1 MIRRRIGAEL
11 APDDAP
17 PAPPGRP
24 ACATMLSVAPTVL
37 FVRNESIATE
47 AMLGEAFTDS
57 GFDVAT
63 LDVARP
69 GRGSDPDAPVAFP
82 DPAHYDVIVPLG
94 ASWAVYD
101 DTLRDRWVGAE
112 MQWLRDADAAG
123 VASLGVCFGGQL
135 IAQAFGGTVQRAE
148 VPEVGWYEITSDD
161 ETVIPSGRW
170 FEWHFDRWTTLPPG
184 ATELARTANASQA
197 FLVGRALALQF
208 HPELDEALLESWIIA
223 DDSKDVDAVALT
235 AEQLRSATAELRPD
249 AEVRIRR
256 LVNGFVERVVRQPCP
271 S

>member
-1 MIRRRIGAEL
+1 M
-11 APDDAP
+11 
-17 PAPPGRP
+17 
-24 ACATMLSVAPTVL
+24 APTVL

-47 AMLGEAFTDS
+47 AMLGEAFADC
-57 GFDVAT
+57 GFDIAT

-69 GRGSDPDAPVAFP
+69 GRGSDPDASVTFP
-82 DPAHYDVIVPLG
+82 DPTRYDVIVPLG

-101 DTLRDRWVGAE
+101 EALRDRWVGAE
-112 MQWLRDADAAG
+112 SQWLRDADAAG

-148 VPEVGWYEITSDD
+148 VPEVGWHEVTSDD
-161 ETVIPSGRW
+161 DRLIPGGRW
-170 FEWHFDRWTTLPPG
+170 FQWHFDRWTALPPG
-184 ATELARTANASQA
+184 ATEIARTANSSQA

-208 HPELDEALLESWIIA
+208 HPELDEALLESWIVA
-223 DDSKDVDAVALT
+223 DESKDVDAVGLT
-235 AEQLRSATAELRPD
+235 ADQLRSATAELRPD

-256 LVNGFVERVVRQPCP
+256 LVKGFVERVVRQPCP